1 MVKGGQIVCQ
11 LLLGTHAGEHHMH
24 VGVSGHP
31 AQRPGSI
38 AGVRVQGT
46 QRRGGVCGQS
56 GQRTALD
63 GLHDDQRHAAFLGEL
78 VAPVTTDL
86 FGAVVPVQIVVL
98 QLAEIPGLIPQD
110 GLKTGGV
117 VVAGKA
123 EISDA
128 SGGLLLPQ
136 PVHDAQF
143 LGLLVP
149 GFVQR
154 VQQVKVDVLHPQ
166 PLELLFKDALGIGK
180 ALADPQRH
188 LGGQVEAA
196 ALPFGNDPAHKGFA
210 LAVVVGVGR
219 VKVVHAGGLCGV
231 EQGFGPGLVDAA
243 VCPGGKAHASVAQQ
257 GSAERFVVPV
267 AVFHNSL
274 VRQRCCSPA
283 VPPVATSIA
292 QFQGIK
298 KRSAPRG
305 ADLLMFKKER

>member
-1 MVKGGQIVCQ
+1 M
-11 LLLGTHAGEHHMH
+11 
-24 VGVSGHP
+24 
-31 AQRPGSI
+31 
-38 AGVRVQGT
+38 
-46 QRRGGVCGQS
+46 
-56 GQRTALD
+56 
-63 GLHDDQRHAAFLGEL
+63 
-78 VAPVTTDL
+78 
-86 FGAVVPVQIVVL
+86 
-98 QLAEIPGLIPQD
+98 
-110 GLKTGGV
+110 
-117 VVAGKA
+117 AGKA

-166 PLELLFKDALGIGK
+166 PLELLFKDALSIGK
-180 ALADPQRH
+180 ALAGPQRH

-196 ALPFGNDPAHKGFA
+196 ALPFGNDPAHERLA

-219 VKVVHAGGLCGV
+219 VKVVHTGGLCSV

-243 VCPGGKAHASVAQQ
+243 VCPGGKAHAPVAQQ

-274 VRQRCCSPA
+274 VQQGICSPA

-292 QFQGIK
+292 QFRSIK

-305 ADLLMFKKER
+305 TDLLMFKKER